1 MKTLTRHLKRTIL
14 ASLCAATVL
23 GVVGVPGASA
33 RSSQQVAGTYVVKP
47 GEWLSRI
54 AAKNGVRYA
63 DLLAVNGFTMSTVI
77 HPGQTIK
84 LPGATSSQSPSQSS
98 SVSRSVAAGGSYTV
112 KSGDFFSRIASRNGV
127 SVRDLLAVNGF
138 TMSTVIHPGQTIK
151 LPASAASS
159 SVSQSSSQSSSVS
172 QSSSRSVAVGGS
184 YTVKSGDFFSRIAS
198 RNGVSVRDLL
208 AVNGFTMSTVIYP
221 GQTITLP
228 ASATSAS
235 STPAPSAAEMKINK
249 VLDFAKAQLG
259 KPYEFGAVGPDTYDC
274 SGLVRAAFRRVGISL
289 PHSSYWQSFRGTAV
303 DWRSERIQPGD
314 LVFTFS
320 SSNRTQISHVGIAIS
335 DSQWIEA
342 PYTGANVRIARMP
355 SDSRIQEVRR
365 IIAD

>member
-1 MKTLTRHLKRTIL
+1 M
-14 ASLCAATVL
+14 
-23 GVVGVPGASA
+23 
-33 RSSQQVAGTYVVKP
+33 
-47 GEWLSRI
+47 
-54 AAKNGVRYA
+54 
-63 DLLAVNGFTMSTVI
+63 
-77 HPGQTIK
+77 
-84 LPGATSSQSPSQSS
+84 SQSS

-138 TMSTVIHPGQTIK
+138 SASTVILPGQTIK

-159 SVSQSSSQSSSVS
+159 SVSQPSSQSSSVS
-172 QSSSRSVAVGGS
+172 RSVAAGGS

-228 ASATSAS
+228 ASATSV
-235 STPAPSAAEMKINK
+235 STTPVLSAAAIKVNK

-259 KPYEFGAVGPDTYDC
+259 KPYEFGAVGPDSYDC
-274 SGLVRAAFRRVGISL
+274 SGLVRAAFRQVGISL
-289 PHSSYWQSFRGTAV
+289 PHSSYWQSFRGAAV
-303 DWRSERIQPGD
+303 DWRSEAIRPGD

-320 SSNRTQISHVGIAIS
+320 SLNRTQISHVGIAIS

>member
-1 MKTLTRHLKRTIL
+1 VKTLTRHLKRTIL

-77 HPGQTIK
+77 HPGQTIT
-84 LPGATSSQSPSQSS
+84 LPASAKSSSSSQSS
-98 SVSRSVAAGGSYTV
+98 SQSSSRSVAAGGSYTV
-112 KSGDFFSRIASRNGV
+112 KSGDFFSRIASRHGV

-138 TMSTVIHPGQTIK
+138 TMSTVIH
-151 LPASAASS
+151 
-159 SVSQSSSQSSSVS
+159 
-172 QSSSRSVAVGGS
+172 
-184 YTVKSGDFFSRIAS
+184 
-198 RNGVSVRDLL
+198 
-208 AVNGFTMSTVIYP
+208 P

-259 KPYEFGAVGPDTYDC
+259 KPYEFGAVGPDAYDC

-289 PHSSYWQSFRGTAV
+289 PHSSYWQSFRGTAI
-303 DWRSERIQPGD
+303 DWRSETIQPGD

-365 IIAD
+365 IVAD